1 MFITKL
7 IYVSAFPF

>member
-7 IYVSAFPF
+7 II